1 MTLWLKRAVF
11 SAAIWTTVTVIFLF
25 TAFAGDGP
33 AGLEEGAS
41 RRNLIAGCLAA
52 GIVGHLLL
60 TYRTRERRDGDSVL
74 VDERDRELVRKG
86 SQFAFAATAI
96 GVFLG
101 CIALDDAYQTTGCVP
116 VGWVW
121 FVGYGGWILS
131 YLSPAIATI
140 ILYARA
146 GARGEG

>member
-11 SAAIWTTVTVIFLF
+11 SAAIWTTVAVVFLF
-25 TAFAGDGP
+25 AAFAGDGP
-33 AGLEEGAS
+33 AGLEEGTS
-41 RRNLIAGCLAA
+41 RRNVIAGCLAA
-52 GIVGHLLL
+52 GIVGQLLL
-60 TYRTRERRDGDSVL
+60 AYRTRERRGDDRVL

-96 GVFLG
+96 AVFLG
-101 CIALDDAYQTTGCVP
+101 CIALDDAYQASGCVP
-116 VGWVW
+116 VGWIW

-131 YLSPAIATI
+131 YLSPAVATI
-140 ILYARA
+140 VFYARA